1 MDGAL
6 THAGTAVRGR
16 RVVGWHDPEDVFA
29 ALFADEA
36 AGDVAWLDDSA
47 GEGWSYLAASA
58 GSVTAWP
65 DGVFAGLA
73 GWAGLAGLR
82 GSAAAGEADDDLPP
96 GLAFRLG
103 VVGWIPHDAWPET
116 VPLHHAPDA
125 ADPDAAD
132 TVPAAF
138 LRVER
143 LLAFDHASSA
153 VWAVARA
160 GDPWLDAVEGVL
172 AGVLPRSR
180 RAGAATT
187 GAPVAG
193 DTGSVAGV
201 PGPVAGDLGCA
212 SAPTW
217 RHDDDAYLAL
227 IRSCQE
233 SIRRGDA
240 YQLCLTNEARVPGRV
255 DPVRVHLALRA
266 LSPTHHGGFLRV
278 GGTVLVSASPERFVE
293 VDAGGTLRTL
303 PIKGTRP
310 RHADPAA
317 DERARA
323 ELLASDKER
332 AENVMIVDLMRNDL
346 SRVCVLG
353 SVRVTSLFA
362 VEAYAQVHQLVSRVE
377 GELAPGVTAV
387 DAVRALFPA
396 GSMTGA
402 PKSAAV
408 GILRALERGPRG
420 VYAGAFGWF
429 GDDGRADLAMVIRSV
444 VVDSAGRA
452 TVGAGGGITTL
463 SVPEEEL
470 EEVRVKAAP
479 LLAAV
484 AAGRIAERAHGL
496 PSSLP
501 RAAVGR

>member
-1 MDGAL
+1 MHEPDAR
-6 THAGTAVRGR
+6 AARPVVGR
-16 RVVGWHDPEDVFA
+16 RLGRWHDPQDVFL
-29 ALFADEA
+29 ALFADGS

-58 GSVTAWP
+58 GTVSEWP
-65 DGVFAGLA
+65 RGVFAGLA
-73 GWAGLAGLR
+73 DLLPAAPAVGDAGPP
-82 GSAAAGEADDDLPP
+82 AASDDALPA

-103 VVGWIPHDAWPET
+103 LVGWIPYDAWTEA
-116 VPLHHAPDA
+116 VPLHHAPPSASGPADA
-125 ADPDAAD
+125 PAAGP
-132 TVPAAF
+132 VPAAA
-138 LRVER
+138 LRVDR
-143 LLAFDHASSA
+143 LLAFDHAA
-153 VWAVARA
+153 GEVWAVARA
-160 GDPWLDAVEGVL
+160 GDPWPHAVEEQL
-172 AGVLPRSR
+172 ADVVRP
-180 RAGAATT
+180 GA
-187 GAPVAG
+187 APVAQDGTDAHG
-193 DTGSVAGV
+193 DA
-201 PGPVAGDLGCA
+201 
-212 SAPTW
+212 APAW
-217 RHDDDAYLAL
+217 RHDDAAYLDL

-233 SIRRGDA
+233 SIRAGDA
-240 YQLCLTNEARVPGRV
+240 YQLCLTNSAVVPGTV

-266 LSPTHHGGFLRV
+266 LSPTHHGAFLRA

-293 VDAGGTLRTL
+293 VDAHRTLRTL

-317 DERARA
+317 DARARA
-323 ELLASDKER
+323 ELLASEKER

-377 GELAPGVTAV
+377 GELAPGISAV

-408 GILRALERGPRG
+408 GILQALERGPRG

-429 GDDGRADLAMVIRSV
+429 GDDGRVDLAMVIRSV
-444 VVDSAGRA
+444 VVTDGRA
-452 TVGAGGGITTL
+452 TVGAGGGITAL

-484 AAGRIAERAHGL
+484 RAGRL
-496 PSSLP
+496 PSSPRRPDAPHPSLP
-501 RAAVGR
+501 RARRDA

>member
-1 MDGAL
+1 MQQGDPRAPRPV
-6 THAGTAVRGR
+6 AGR
-16 RVVGWHDPEDVFA
+16 RLDAWHEPEHAFLALHA
-29 ALFADEA
+29 AES

-58 GSVTAWP
+58 RTVDAWP
-65 DGVFAGLA
+65 HGLFAGLA
-73 GWAGLAGLR
+73 ELLPASAGARPDTPQDAPGLP
-82 GSAAAGEADDDLPP
+82 E

-103 VVGWIPHDAWPET
+103 VVGWIPYDAWPET
-116 VPLHHAPDA
+116 VPLHHAPA
-125 ADPDAAD
+125 ADPADPAAS
-132 TVPAAF
+132 VPPAF

-143 LLAFDHASSA
+143 LLAFDHAA
-153 VWAVARA
+153 REVWAVARA
-160 GDPWLDAVEGVL
+160 GDPWPGTVEDALTAAWPGVPS
-172 AGVLPRSR
+172 AED
-180 RAGAATT
+180 T
-187 GAPVAG
+187 AG
-193 DTGSVAGV
+193 DE
-201 PGPVAGDLGCA
+201 AGDSVDDA
-212 SAPTW
+212 APAW

-240 YQLCLTNEARVPGRV
+240 YQLCLTNAAHVPGAV

-266 LSPTHHGGFLRV
+266 LSPTHHGAFLRV

-293 VDAGGTLRTL
+293 VDGHGTLRTL

-317 DERARA
+317 DELARA

-353 SVRVTSLFA
+353 SVRVTSLFQ

-377 GELAPGVTAV
+377 GELAPGVSAV

-408 GILRALERGPRG
+408 GILQALERGPRG

-444 VVDSAGRA
+444 VVADGRA
-452 TVGAGGGITTL
+452 TVGAGGGITAL

-484 AAGRIAERAHGL
+484 RAGRLAP
-496 PSSLP
+496 PSDEGASVPRPLP
-501 RAAVGR
+501 RPTPGA

>member
-1 MDGAL
+1 MHEGDAR
-6 THAGTAVRGR
+6 AAAEVVGR
-16 RVVGWHDPEDVFA
+16 RLGRWHDPQDVFL
-29 ALFADEA
+29 ALFAAES

-47 GEGWSYLAASA
+47 GEGWTYLAASTDT
-58 GSVTAWP
+58 VTAWP
-65 DGVFAGLA
+65 RGVFAGLA
-73 GWAGLAGLR
+73 DLLPASAPDVTPVE
-82 GSAAAGEADDDLPP
+82 SAAPDADPLPD

-103 VVGWIPHDAWPET
+103 LVGWIPHDTWTET
-116 VPLHHAPDA
+116 VPLHHAPPSA
-125 ADPDAAD
+125 PAHA
-132 TVPAAF
+132 TGRVPAAA
-138 LRVER
+138 LRVDR
-143 LLAFDHASSA
+143 LLAFDHTTGE

-160 GDPWLDAVEGVL
+160 GDPWPLAVEEEL
-172 AGVLPRSR
+172 DRADQ
-180 RAGAATT
+180 AGAR
-187 GAPVAG
+187 PVARAPE
-193 DTGSVAGV
+193 DDADA
-201 PGPVAGDLGCA
+201 PPV
-212 SAPTW
+212 W
-217 RHDDDAYLAL
+217 RHDDAAYLDL
-227 IRSCQE
+227 IRACQE

-240 YQLCLTNEARVPGRV
+240 YQLCLTNSASVPGHV

-266 LSPTHHGGFLRV
+266 LSPTHHGAFLRA

-293 VDAGGTLRTL
+293 VDARGTLRTL

-310 RHADPAA
+310 RHADPAS
-317 DERARA
+317 DGRARA
-323 ELLASDKER
+323 ELLASEKER

-377 GELAPGVTAV
+377 GELAPGVSAV

-408 GILRALERGPRG
+408 GILQALEGGPRG

-429 GDDGRADLAMVIRSV
+429 GDDGRVDLAMVIRSV
-444 VVDSAGRA
+444 VVTGGRA
-452 TVGAGGGITTL
+452 TVGAGGGITAL

-484 AAGRIAERAHGL
+484 RAGRVPPPGDEDDADAAPRPA
-496 PSSLP
+496 LP
-501 RAAVGR
+501 RAPEAA